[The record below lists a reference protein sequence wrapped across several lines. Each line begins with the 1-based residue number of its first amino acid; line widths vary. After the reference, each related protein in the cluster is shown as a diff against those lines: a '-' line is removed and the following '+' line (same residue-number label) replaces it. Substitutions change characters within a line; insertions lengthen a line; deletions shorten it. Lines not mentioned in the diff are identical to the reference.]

1 MLNRSLAR
9 DIPDPFTMQST
20 FDFVILGAGSAGC
33 VLANRLS
40 EDGRFRVLLLEAGAR
55 DWLPWIH
62 LPIGY
67 GKTMFHRQ
75 VNWQFHTEP
84 EPELGQ
90 RRIYWPRGK
99 VLGGSSSIN
108 GLLSIR
114 GHRDDYEHWHRLGN
128 PGWSWDDVR
137 PFFIRLENNVRGASA
152 FHGDQGPLSISDVP
166 QHHELMDAIIGGAN
180 ELGIATNA
188 DFNGPQQDGVGYF
201 QLTTRKGLRCST
213 AVAYLRPARGR
224 SNLHISTH
232 AQATR
237 ILFAGQRAIGVE
249 YLLKG
254 QPHQARVRRE
264 LIIAAGAVQS
274 PQLLQVS
281 GIGDAAHL
289 ARIGVPLLQHR
300 PEVGRNL
307 QDHLQIRL
315 MYKVS
320 KPITTNDDLRSL
332 WGKTRIA
339 LQWLLWRRGPL
350 AIGINQGALFARV
363 QPDATRPDVQFH
375 FGTLSAD
382 LAGAEPHPWS
392 GTTFSVCQLRP
403 LSRGSIL
410 ARSAS
415 ALDAP
420 AIFPNYLSAEADRQ
434 VAIAAVRLARRLAR
448 SKALQPYLSEEYRPG
463 PGYGDS
469 DEALLAFVRD
479 YGATIFHPVG
489 TCRMGSDPAAVV
501 DSRLRV
507 RGIQGLRVI
516 DASIMPTIPSGN
528 THIPTVM
535 IGERGADF
543 LLQDHKG
550 NA

>member
-1 MLNRSLAR
+1 MSE
-9 DIPDPFTMQST
+9 IS
-20 FDFVILGAGSAGC
+20 FDFVIVGAGSAGC

-40 EDGRFRVLLLEAGAR
+40 ENGRFRVLLLEAGAR

-67 GKTMFHRQ
+67 GKTMFHRR

-99 VLGGSSSIN
+99 TLGGSSSIN
-108 GLLSIR
+108 GLLNIR
-114 GHRDDYEHWHRLGN
+114 GHRDDYEHWRNLGN
-128 PGWSWDDVR
+128 PGWGWDDVQ
-137 PFFIRLENNVRGASA
+137 PCFLRLENNVRGASE
-152 FHGDQGPLSISDVP
+152 FHGDQGLLAISDVP
-166 QHHELMDAIIGGAN
+166 QRHELMDAIIGGAN
-180 ELGIATNA
+180 ELGITRNA
-188 DFNGPQQDGVGYF
+188 DFNGRQQDGVGYF
-201 QLTTRKGLRCST
+201 QLTTRNGLRCST
-213 AVAYLRPARGR
+213 ATAYLRPARRR
-224 SNLHISTH
+224 SNLHICTH

-237 ILFAGQRAIGVE
+237 ILFEGRRASGVE
-249 YLLKG
+249 YLHKG
-254 QPHQARVRRE
+254 QLRLAFARRE
-264 LIIAAGAVQS
+264 LIVAAGAVQS

-289 ARIGVPLLQHR
+289 ARIGVPLQQHL
-300 PEVGRNL
+300 PDVGRNL
-307 QDHLQIRL
+307 QDHLQVRL
-315 MYKVS
+315 MYKVGR
-320 KPITTNDDLRSL
+320 PITTNDDLRSW
-332 WGKTRIA
+332 WGKACIG
-339 LQWLLWRRGPL
+339 LQWLLWRSGPL

-363 QPDATRPDVQFH
+363 QPGVTRPDVQFH
-375 FGTLSAD
+375 FATLSAD
-382 LAGAEPHPWS
+382 LAGAKPHPWS

-415 ALDAP
+415 VLEAP
-420 AIFPNYLSAEADRQ
+420 AIQPNYLSAKEDRQ
-434 VAIAAVRLARRLAR
+434 LAIAAVRLARRLAH
-448 SKALQPYLSEEYRPG
+448 SQALRPYLVEEYRPG
-463 PGYGDS
+463 PQYGND
-469 DEALLAFVRD
+469 DEDLLTFVRD
-479 YGATIFHPVG
+479 YGTTIFHPVG
-489 TCRMGSDPAAVV
+489 TCRMGSDATAVV

-543 LLQDHKG
+543 LLQDHQDKP
-550 NA
+550 

>member
-1 MLNRSLAR
+1 MH
-9 DIPDPFTMQST
+9 ST
-20 FDFVILGAGSAGC
+20 FDFVIVGAGSAGC

-40 EDGRFRVLLLEAGAR
+40 EDGRFSVLLLEAGPR

-99 VLGGSSSIN
+99 TLGGSSSIN
-108 GLLSIR
+108 GLLNIR
-114 GHRDDYEHWHRLGN
+114 GHPDDYRHWHALGN
-128 PGWSWDDVR
+128 PGWNWDEVL
-137 PFFIRLENNVRGASA
+137 PAFIRLENNVRGASPW
-152 FHGDQGPLSISDVP
+152 HGERGPLHVSDVP
-166 QHHELMDAIIGGAN
+166 QQHELMDAIISGAA
-180 ELGIATNA
+180 ELGIAGNA
-188 DFNGPQQDGVGYF
+188 DFNGPCQEGVGYF
-201 QLTTRKGLRCST
+201 QLTTRQGLRCST

-224 SNLHISTH
+224 ANLQICTH

-237 ILFAGQRAIGVE
+237 ILFNGRRAVGVA
-249 YLLKG
+249 YLQQGK
-254 QPHQARVRRE
+254 PCQAQARRE

-281 GIGDAAHL
+281 GIGDAEHL
-289 ARIGVPLLQHR
+289 ARIGVPLLLQR

-307 QDHLQIRL
+307 QDHLQTRL
-315 MYKVS
+315 MYKVG

-332 WGKTRIA
+332 WGRTRIA
-339 LQWLLWRRGPL
+339 LQWLLWRSGPL

-382 LAGAEPHPWS
+382 LAGAQAAPLVGYHLLGVSAPPPLTRQRSRAQRLGAGSSGHPAQL
-392 GTTFSVCQLRP
+392 SVR
-403 LSRGSIL
+403 R
-410 ARSAS
+410 
-415 ALDAP
+415 
-420 AIFPNYLSAEADRQ
+420 EDRQ

-448 SKALQPYLSEEYRPG
+448 SRALRPYLIEEYRPG
-463 PGYGDS
+463 PDCGDS
-469 DEALLAFVRD
+469 DDDLLDFVRNHA
-479 YGATIFHPVG
+479 ATIFHPVG
-489 TCRMGSDPAAVV
+489 TCRMGNDAAAVV

-507 RGIQGLRVI
+507 RGIDGLRVI
-516 DASIMPTIPSGN
+516 DASIMPTLPAGN

-543 LLQDHKG
+543 LLQDHKDSP
-550 NA
+550 